1 MEPQGAAY
9 GFTGCVRKEVLTL
22 MKQLGN
28 LAIVCAQRKD
38 VTLRIEQGRAMVLL
52 DGAYAPTAFS
62 AEWDDDETILSV
74 IHELN
79 FGQCAPKSK

>member
-1 MEPQGAAY
+1 
-9 GFTGCVRKEVLTL
+9 

-38 VTLRIEQGRAMVLL
+38 TLLQMLNGTVCVHLGRGTDRSTL
-52 DGAYAPTAFS
+52 S
-62 AEWDDDETILSV
+62 AEWDDDTKITAI

-79 FGQCAPKSK
+79 FGKYKEEIA

>member
-1 MEPQGAAY
+1 
-9 GFTGCVRKEVLTL
+9 

-38 VTLRIEQGRAMVLL
+38 VLLQMLGGTVCIHLGTGPERNVL
-52 DGAYAPTAFS
+52 S
-62 AEWDDDETILSV
+62 AEWNDDTKIAAI

-79 FGQCAPKSK
+79 FGKYKEDAA